1 MPTTAVPTPD
11 EIWKILERTSAIQ
24 ERNSREIAE
33 LRLSQKE
40 TDKQIKETGKQLKK
54 TESEFNS
61 QWGRLMESLVEGDL
75 IPILN
80 EKGIEIAHTSTNA
93 KQRGR
98 GDDFEYDIIAVNGQ
112 EVVVVEVKTTLRV
125 NSVKDFLK
133 NLRKFTTRMPHYKNK
148 TIYGAVTWLKAKQ
161 KAAIFAEKQ
170 GLFVIRATGS
180 SASIVNQEDFKPQV
194 FS

>member
-1 MPTTAVPTPD
+1 MSPSAVPTSD
-11 EIWKILERTSAIQ
+11 EIWKILKEVSSNQKETSEQ
-24 ERNSREIAE
+24 M
-33 LRLSQKE
+33 KE
-40 TDKQIKETGKQLKK
+40 TDKRMKETDKRLKK
-54 TESEFNS
+54 AENLFTT

-80 EKGIEIAHTSTNA
+80 EKGIEIAHTSTNV

-98 GDDFEYDIIAVNGQ
+98 GDNFEYDIIAVNGQ
-112 EVVVVEVKTTLRV
+112 EAVVVEVKTTLRV

-148 TIYGAVTWLKAKQ
+148 TIYGAVAWLR
-161 KAAIFAEKQ
+161 AEEESDIYAERL

-180 SASIVNQEDFKPQV
+180 SASIVNQENFKPQV